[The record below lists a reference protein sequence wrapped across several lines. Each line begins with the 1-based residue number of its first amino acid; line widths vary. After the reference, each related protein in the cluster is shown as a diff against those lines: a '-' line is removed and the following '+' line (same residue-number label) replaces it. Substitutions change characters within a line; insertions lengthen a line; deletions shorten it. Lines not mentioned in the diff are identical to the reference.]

1 MFKVLCD
8 LESYEVP
15 SKSASC
21 NDNFLGLFCTLLD
34 IKNCLFFLY
43 IYLIYLN
50 FVSLTFG
57 HLFTIPLLYKSQ
69 IKRIS
74 VHLGYNHD
82 WLVILYV
89 WPRSCK
95 CTCMSTF
102 MKKKMISNI
111 CLNLQYNYSP
121 FNKKKTT
128 TKKLSNPSLET
139 PNFLW
144 IRT

>member
-8 LESYEVP
+8 FESSEFP

-21 NDNFLGLFCTLLD
+21 NGNFLDLFCTLLD

-57 HLFTIPLLYKSQ
+57 YLFTISLLYKSQ
-69 IKRIS
+69 IKRNS

-82 WLVILYV
+82 CLVILYV

-95 CTCMSTF
+95 CTC
-102 MKKKMISNI
+102 IYLRE
-111 CLNLQYNYSP
+111 CLLSWRRIWFQIFVWNYSIITP
-121 FNKKKTT
+121 PLTKKKKKT
-128 TKKLSNPSLET
+128 KKKNKKNP
-139 PNFLW
+139 
-144 IRT
+144 